1 MIARRTALGAG
12 LAAAAF
18 PLREALAAYPERP
31 IRWIV
36 GYAAGGGTDILA
48 RLIAANMS
56 ARLGQPIVI
65 ENRPGAATAVG
76 AEAVARAAPDGYTLF
91 TAGNETLI
99 FNPNLYR
106 RLAYDPAKDFA
117 PIGLM
122 ARFHLVLTVRKDSE
136 ARDASDLLERA
147 RTRPG
152 TIAYGSPGVGSPH
165 HLAMER
171 VARETGVTMNHVPY
185 RGMAPVLNDLM
196 ASTLEAAVVDA
207 AAGGETLRSGRVRP
221 LAVCAPQRLASL
233 PDVPTVTEALGLP
246 RFEAYAWQGVVAP
259 ARTSDAMVSRLSQK
273 VATALQDPAVRNRM
287 LEIGLEPLTGGPAE
301 YARLIADERAVW
313 DPVVKSLNLNLD

>member
-1 MIARRTALGAG
+1 MITRRAAVGVG
-12 LAAAAF
+12 LAAAAL
-18 PLREALAAYPERP
+18 PLGKAWAAYPERP

-48 RLIAANMS
+48 RLVAASMS

-76 AEAVARAAPDGYTLF
+76 AEAAAKAAPDGYTLF

-99 FNPNLYR
+99 FNPNLYK

-122 ARFHLVLTVRKDSE
+122 ARFHLVLTVKKNSE
-136 ARDASDLLERA
+136 IRDAKDLITRA
-147 RTRPG
+147 KAQPG
-152 TIAYGSPGVGSPH
+152 AIAYGSPGVGSPH

-171 VARETGVTMNHVPY
+171 LAKEAGISMNHVPY

-196 ASTLEAAVVDA
+196 ADTLEAAVVDA

-221 LAVCAPQRLASL
+221 LAVCAPERLATL
-233 PDVPTVTEALGLP
+233 PDVPTVAEALGLA

-259 ARTSDAMVSRLSQK
+259 ARTPEAIVTKLSQD
-273 VATALQDPAVRNRM
+273 VAAALQEPSVRSRM
-287 LEIGLEPLTGGPAE
+287 MEIGLETLSGGPAD

-313 DPVVKSLNLNLD
+313 DPVVKGLNLSLD

>member
-1 MIARRTALGAG
+1 MITRRAALGAG
-12 LAAAAF
+12 LAASALPIRA
-18 PLREALAAYPERP
+18 ALAAYPERP

-48 RLIAANMS
+48 RLIAASVS
-56 ARLGQPIVI
+56 ARIGQPIVI
-65 ENRPGAATAVG
+65 ENRPGAATSIG
-76 AEAVARAAPDGYTLF
+76 AEAAAKAAPDGYTVF

-99 FNPNLYR
+99 FNPNLYK
-106 RLAYDPAKDFA
+106 RLPYDSAKDFA

-122 ARFHLVLTVRKDSE
+122 ARFHLVLTVKKDSE
-136 ARDASDLLERA
+136 IRDARDLVARA
-147 RTRPG
+147 KAQPG
-152 TIAYGSPGVGSPH
+152 AIAYGSPGVGSPH

-171 VARETGVTMNHVPY
+171 LAREAGISVNHVPY

-196 ASTLEAAVVDA
+196 AGTLEAAVVDA

-221 LAVCAPQRLASL
+221 LAICAPQRLSTM

-259 ARTSDAMVSRLSQK
+259 ARTPEPVIARLSAD
-273 VATALQDPAVRNRM
+273 VAAALQEPAVRSRM
-287 LEIGLEPLTGGPAE
+287 AEIGLEPLTGGPAE
-301 YARLIADERAVW
+301 YAKLIADERAVW
-313 DPVVKSLNLNLD
+313 DPVVKGLNLSLD

>member
-1 MIARRTALGAG
+1 MITRRAAIGAG
-12 LAAAAF
+12 LAAAAL
-18 PLREALAAYPERP
+18 PLGRAWAAYPERP

-48 RLIAANMS
+48 RLVAGSMS

-76 AEAVARAAPDGYTLF
+76 AEAAAKAAPDGYTLF

-99 FNPNLYR
+99 FNPNLYK
-106 RLAYDPAKDFA
+106 RLAYDPTKDFA

-122 ARFHLVLTVRKDSE
+122 ARFHLVLTVKKDSGF
-136 ARDASDLLERA
+136 RDAKGLIARA
-147 RTRPG
+147 KAQPG
-152 TIAYGSPGVGSPH
+152 AIAYGSPGVGSPH

-171 VARETGVTMNHVPY
+171 LAKEAGVSMNHVPY

-196 ASTLEAAVVDA
+196 ANTLEAAVVDA

-221 LAVCAPQRLASL
+221 LAVCAPERLSTL

-259 ARTSDAMVSRLSQK
+259 ARTPEAVIARLSQD
-273 VATALQDPAVRNRM
+273 VATALQDPAVRSRM
-287 LEIGLEPLTGGPAE
+287 MEIGLEPLSGGPAD
-301 YARLIADERAVW
+301 YAKLIADERAVW
-313 DPVVKSLNLNLD
+313 DPVVKGLNLSLD

>member
-1 MIARRTALGAG
+1 MITRRTALGAG
-12 LAAAAF
+12 LAAATL

-48 RLIAANMS
+48 RLVGGSMS

-65 ENRPGAATAVG
+65 ENRPGAATAIG
-76 AEAVARAAPDGYTLF
+76 AEAAAKAAPDGYTLF
-91 TAGNETLI
+91 TAGNETLV

-106 RLAYDPAKDFA
+106 RLPYDPAKDFA

-122 ARFHLVLTVRKDSE
+122 ARFHLVLTARKDSDVRD
-136 ARDASDLLERA
+136 ARDLVERA
-147 RTRPG
+147 RARPG
-152 TIAYGSPGVGSPH
+152 TISYGSPGVGSPH

-171 VARETGVTMNHVPY
+171 VARETGVTLNHVPY

-196 ASTLEAAVVDA
+196 ADTLECAVVDA

-221 LAVCAPQRLASL
+221 LAVCAPARLSSL

-259 ARTSDAMVSRLSQK
+259 ARTPDAVIVRLSRE
-273 VATALQDPAVRNRM
+273 VAAALQDPTVRNRM

-301 YARLIADERAVW
+301 YARLIADEQAVW
-313 DPVVKSLNLNLD
+313 DPVVKGLNISLD